1 MTPSKY
7 LKVTVH
13 RVLSGRLGIRA
24 VQNVPNPGWAGLFHA
39 VLRPTRVRLR
49 LRSAYARTSGGAIV
63 TAVPVTIGVRV
74 PLREADAAA
83 AGVGGPLVDT
93 HGRVHRDLRIS
104 LTDRCS
110 LRCTYCMPEQG
121 NEWLARSSILTTDEI
136 VRIARVAADAGVSTF
151 RLTGGEPLLRTD
163 IVDVVR
169 RLARLETPDGERVQV
184 AMTTNGIRLP
194 DFLPDLEAAGLARL
208 NISLDTLDRERFREL
223 TRRDRLDDVLE
234 GIAAAQASGLRPL
247 KINAVAMR
255 DVNDD
260 ELVALVEFA
269 LAHDAQLRFIEQMP
283 LDAGHTW
290 DRSRMVTREEIL
302 DRLSERWTLTP
313 VPGRGG
319 APAERWSLD
328 DTPHTVGV
336 IASVT
341 APFCGDCDRLRLT
354 ADGQL
359 RNCLFSTTE
368 YDLLPI
374 LRAPEGD
381 DDAIDRM
388 LRSCVHGKLPGH
400 AINDPS
406 FLQPARGMN
415 AIGG

>member
-1 MTPSKY
+1 MT
-7 LKVTVH
+7 T
-13 RVLSGRLGIRA
+13 
-24 VQNVPNPGWAGLFHA
+24 
-39 VLRPTRVRLR
+39 
-49 LRSAYARTSGGAIV
+49 
-63 TAVPVTIGVRV
+63 VPVMIGMPRARGASDSRV
-74 PLREADAAA
+74 AAD
-83 AGVGGPLVDT
+83 GFPGDPLVDT
-93 HGRVHRDLRIS
+93 YGRVHRDLRIS

-121 NEWLARSSILTTDEI
+121 NEWLAKSSILTLDEI
-136 VRIARVAADAGVSTF
+136 VRVARVAAADGVTTF

-163 IVDVVR
+163 IVEVVR
-169 RLARLETPDGERVQV
+169 RLAGIEGPGGHPVEL

-194 DFLPDLEAAGLARL
+194 ELLPALIEAGLGRL
-208 NISLDTLDRERFREL
+208 NISLDTLQRDRFRDL
-223 TRRDRLDDVLE
+223 TRRDRLDDVLA
-234 GIAAAQASGLRPL
+234 GIAAAGASGLRPL
-247 KINAVAMR
+247 KLNAVAMR

-260 ELVALVEFA
+260 ELIDLVEFA
-269 LAHDAQLRFIEQMP
+269 LAHDAELRFIEQMP

-290 DRSRMVTREEIL
+290 DRSRMVTRDEIL
-302 DRLSERWTLTP
+302 QALSARWELTP

-319 APAERWSLD
+319 APAERWQLD
-328 DTPHTVGV
+328 GGPRTVGV

-374 LRAPEGD
+374 LRSGGSDGE
-381 DDAIDRM
+381 IDGM

-400 AINDPS
+400 AINDPG

>member
-1 MTPSKY
+1 M
-7 LKVTVH
+7 
-13 RVLSGRLGIRA
+13 
-24 VQNVPNPGWAGLFHA
+24 
-39 VLRPTRVRLR
+39 
-49 LRSAYARTSGGAIV
+49 SAI
-63 TAVPVTIGVRV
+63 PVTIGR
-74 PLREADAAA
+74 RAAVSVDSTPA
-83 AGVGGPLVDT
+83 RAGSPLVDT

-121 NEWLARSSILTTDEI
+121 NEWLAKTSILTLDEI
-136 VRIARVAADAGVSTF
+136 ELIARVAAADGITTF

-163 IVDVVR
+163 IVEIVR
-169 RLARLETPDGERVQV
+169 RLATIEGPDGRPVEI

-194 DFLPDLEAAGLARL
+194 ELLPGLAAAGLGRL
-208 NISLDTLDRERFREL
+208 NISIDTLRRDRFHEL

-234 GIAAAQASGLRPL
+234 GIAAAAASGLRPL
-247 KINAVAMR
+247 KLNAVAMR

-260 ELVALVEFA
+260 ELVDLVEFA
-269 LAHDAQLRFIEQMP
+269 IAHDAQMRFIEQMP

-290 DRSRMVTREEIL
+290 DRSRMVTQDEIL
-302 DRLSERWTLTP
+302 AALAWRWELTP

-319 APAERWSLD
+319 APAARWTLD
-328 DTPHTVGV
+328 GGPHTVGV

-374 LRAPEGD
+374 LRGAGEEWEQD
-381 DDAIDRM
+381 IDGM
-388 LRSCVHGKLPGH
+388 LRACVRGKLPGH

>member
-1 MTPSKY
+1 MPEP
-7 LKVTVH
+7 V
-13 RVLSGRLGIRA
+13 A
-24 VQNVPNPGWAGLFHA
+24 AD
-39 VLRPTRVRLR
+39 
-49 LRSAYARTSGGAIV
+49 GGV
-63 TAVPVTIGVRV
+63 V
-74 PLREADAAA
+74 AAA
-83 AGVGGPLVDT
+83 PGRGAPLVDT
-93 HGRVHRDLRIS
+93 HGRIHRDLRIS

-121 NEWLARSSILTTDEI
+121 NEWLAKTSILTLDEI
-136 VRIARVAADAGVSTF
+136 VRIAGIAAADGITTF

-163 IVDVVR
+163 IVEVVR
-169 RLARLETPDGERVQV
+169 RLSRITGPDGRPVEI
-184 AMTTNGIRLP
+184 AMTTNGIRLREL
-194 DFLPDLEAAGLARL
+194 LPALADAGLSRL
-208 NISLDTLDRERFREL
+208 NISIDTLRRDRFREL
-223 TRRDRLDDVLE
+223 TRRDRLDDVLD
-234 GIAAAQASGLRPL
+234 GIAAAAASDLRPVKL
-247 KINAVAMR
+247 NAVAMR
-255 DVNDD
+255 DVNVD
-260 ELVALVEFA
+260 EIVELVEFA
-269 LAHDAQLRFIEQMP
+269 IAHDAQMRFIEQMP

-290 DRSRMVTREEIL
+290 DRSRMVTQDEIL
-302 DRLSERWTLTP
+302 EVLARRWTLTP

-319 APAERWSLD
+319 APAARWVLD
-328 DTPHTVGV
+328 GGPHTVGV

-374 LRAPEGD
+374 LRQTPSVIEAVDGD
-381 DDAIDRM
+381 IDRM
-388 LRSCVHGKLPGH
+388 LRSCVRGKLPGH

>member
-1 MTPSKY
+1 M
-7 LKVTVH
+7 
-13 RVLSGRLGIRA
+13 
-24 VQNVPNPGWAGLFHA
+24 
-39 VLRPTRVRLR
+39 
-49 LRSAYARTSGGAIV
+49 
-63 TAVPVTIGVRV
+63 TAVPVMVGVRR
-74 PLREADAAA
+74 PALESTDA
-83 AGVGGPLVDT
+83 GGPLVDT

-121 NEWLARSSILTTDEI
+121 NEWLARSSILTLDEI
-136 VRIARVAADAGVSTF
+136 ERIARVAAADGITTF
-151 RLTGGEPLLRTD
+151 RLTGGEPLLRP
-163 IVDVVR
+163 DVVEVIR
-169 RLARLETPDGERVQV
+169 RLAAIEGPDGEPVEL

-194 DFLPDLEAAGLARL
+194 ELLPGLIEAGLGRL
-208 NISLDTLDRERFREL
+208 NISLDTLRRERFRDL
-223 TRRDRLDDVLE
+223 TRRDRLDDVLA
-234 GIAAAQASGLRPL
+234 GIAAAAASGLRPL
-247 KINAVAMR
+247 KLNAVAMR

-260 ELVALVEFA
+260 EIVELVEFA
-269 LAHDAQLRFIEQMP
+269 LDQDAELRFIEQMP

-290 DRSRMVTREEIL
+290 DRARMVTRDEIL
-302 DRLSERWTLTP
+302 EALSARWTLTP

-319 APAERWSLD
+319 APAERWMLD
-328 DTPHTVGV
+328 GGPGVVGV

-368 YDLLPI
+368 YDLLPA
-374 LRAPEGD
+374 LRGGSDEDGI

-388 LRSCVHGKLPGH
+388 LRSCVRGKLPGH

>member
-1 MTPSKY
+1 MASRG
-7 LKVTVH
+7 V
-13 RVLSGRLGIRA
+13 SG
-24 VQNVPNPGWAGLFHA
+24 AG
-39 VLRPTRVRLR
+39 R
-49 LRSAYARTSGGAIV
+49 V
-63 TAVPVTIGVRV
+63 TAVPVTIGRRMPV
-74 PLREADAAA
+74 PVVSGPLGVPAAPGAVGVAGVAPGVAPVAAGVAEA
-83 AGVGGPLVDT
+83 AGVGLPLVDS

-121 NEWLARSSILTTDEI
+121 NEWLAKSSILTVDEI
-136 VRIARVAADAGVSTF
+136 VRVAQVAAADGITTF

-163 IVDVVR
+163 IVEVVA
-169 RLARLETPDGERVQV
+169 RLAGLTGPDGGGVEV

-194 DFLPDLEAAGLARL
+194 QLLPGLIAAGLSRV
-208 NISLDTLDRERFREL
+208 NISLDTLDRDRFAAL
-223 TRRDRLDDVLE
+223 TRRDRLEDVLA
-234 GIAAAQASGLRPL
+234 GIAAAAASGLRPVKL
-247 KINAVAMR
+247 NAVAMR
-255 DVNDD
+255 GVNDD
-260 ELVALVEFA
+260 ELVQLVQFA
-269 LAHDAQLRFIEQMP
+269 IDQDVQLRFIEQMP

-290 DRSRMVTREEIL
+290 DRARMVTQHEIL
-302 DRLSERWTLTP
+302 DTLSRRWTLTE

-319 APAERWSLD
+319 APAARWLLD
-328 DTPHTVGV
+328 GGPHTVGV

-368 YDLLPI
+368 YDLLPT
-374 LRAPEGD
+374 LRTPTD
-381 DDAIDRM
+381 TSLDAGIDRM
-388 LRSCVHGKLPGH
+388 LRACVKGKLPGH
-400 AINDPS
+400 AINDPA

>member
-1 MTPSKY
+1 MLHPAASADRGAPATAAP
-7 LKVTVH
+7 
-13 RVLSGRLGIRA
+13 A
-24 VQNVPNPGWAGLFHA
+24 V
-39 VLRPTRVRLR
+39 
-49 LRSAYARTSGGAIV
+49 SMGA
-63 TAVPVTIGVRV
+63 
-74 PLREADAAA
+74 
-83 AGVGGPLVDT
+83 PLVDM
-93 HGRVHRDLRIS
+93 HGRVHRDLRVS

-121 NEWLARSSILTTDEI
+121 NEWLARTSILTVDEI
-136 VRIARVAADAGVSTF
+136 VRIARVAAADGITTF

-163 IVDVVR
+163 IVEVVR
-169 RLARLETPDGERVQV
+169 RLAAITGPDGAPVEV

-194 DFLPDLEAAGLARL
+194 ELLPALVDAGLHRL
-208 NISLDTLDRERFREL
+208 NISIDTLRRDRFHVL
-223 TRRDRLDDVLE
+223 TRRDRLDDVRA

-247 KINAVAMR
+247 KLNAVAMR
-255 DVNDD
+255 NVNED
-260 ELVALVEFA
+260 ELVELVEFA
-269 LAHDAQLRFIEQMP
+269 IAHDAQMRFIEQMP

-290 DRSRMVTREEIL
+290 ERSRMVTQEEIL
-302 DRLSERWTLTP
+302 TALSARWTLTP

-319 APAERWSLD
+319 APAARWVLD
-328 DTPHTVGV
+328 GGPHAVGV

-359 RNCLFSTTE
+359 RNCLFSSTE

-374 LRAPEGD
+374 LRTGGD
-381 DDAIDRM
+381 DAQIDGM

-400 AINDPS
+400 AINDPA

>member
-1 MTPSKY
+1 MS
-7 LKVTVH
+7 
-13 RVLSGRLGIRA
+13 
-24 VQNVPNPGWAGLFHA
+24 
-39 VLRPTRVRLR
+39 
-49 LRSAYARTSGGAIV
+49 
-63 TAVPVTIGVRV
+63 AVPVTIGVRA
-74 PLREADAAA
+74 PLSNDEVAAPGA
-83 AGVGGPLVDT
+83 PLTDT
-93 HGRVHRDLRIS
+93 FGRVHRDLRIS

-121 NEWLARSSILTTDEI
+121 NEWLARTSILTLDEI
-136 VRIARVAADAGVSTF
+136 VQIARVAAAAGITTF

-163 IVDVVR
+163 IVDVVQ
-169 RLARLETPDGERVQV
+169 RLSEIRGPGGERVEL
-184 AMTTNGIRLP
+184 AMTTNGIRL
-194 DFLPDLEAAGLARL
+194 DEVLPDLIDAGLGRV
-208 NISLDTLDRERFREL
+208 NISLDTIQKDRFRDL
-223 TRRDRLDDVLE
+223 TRRDRLDDVLK
-234 GIAAAQASGLRPL
+234 GIAAAAASPLRPL

-260 ELVALVEFA
+260 ELVDLVEFA
-269 LAHDAQLRFIEQMP
+269 VGHGAQMRFIEQMP

-290 DRSRMVTREEIL
+290 DRARMVTREEIL
-302 DRLSERWTLTP
+302 EKLSARWTLNP
-313 VPGRGG
+313 IPGRGG
-319 APAERWSLD
+319 APAERWTLD
-328 DTPHTVGV
+328 DTDDTVGV

-374 LRAPEGD
+374 LRATDGAAQGEREVEV
-381 DDAIDRM
+381 DRM
-388 LRSCVHGKLPGH
+388 LRSCVRGKLPGH
-400 AINDPS
+400 AINDPA

>member
-1 MTPSKY
+1 MPRP
-7 LKVTVH
+7 
-13 RVLSGRLGIRA
+13 RVAADSG
-24 VQNVPNPGWAGLFHA
+24 PGPHG
-39 VLRPTRVRLR
+39 RP
-49 LRSAYARTSGGAIV
+49 G
-63 TAVPVTIGVRV
+63 
-74 PLREADAAA
+74 D
-83 AGVGGPLVDT
+83 PLVDRF
-93 HGRVHRDLRIS
+93 GRVHRDLRIS

-121 NEWLARSSILTTDEI
+121 NEWLARSSILTLDEI
-136 VRIARVAADAGVSTF
+136 VAVARVAASDGVTTF
-151 RLTGGEPLLRTD
+151 RLTGGEPLLRPD
-163 IVDVVR
+163 IVEVVR
-169 RLARLETPDGERVQV
+169 RLGEITAPDGRLVEL

-194 DFLPDLEAAGLARL
+194 DLLPGLVAAGLGRL
-208 NISLDTLDRERFREL
+208 NISLDTLRRDRFRDL
-223 TRRDRLDDVLE
+223 TRRDRLDEVLE
-234 GIAAAQASGLRPL
+234 GIAAAAASGLRPL
-247 KINAVAMR
+247 KLNAVAMR

-260 ELVALVEFA
+260 ELVDLVEFA
-269 LAHDAQLRFIEQMP
+269 LAHDAELRFIEQMP

-290 DRSRMVTREEIL
+290 DRSRMVTRDEIL
-302 DRLSERWTLTP
+302 ATLSTRWHLTP

-319 APAERWSLD
+319 APAERWMLD
-328 DTPHTVGV
+328 RGPRSVGV

-374 LRAPEGD
+374 LRQAHGPD
-381 DDAIDRM
+381 VAASIDDAIDGM
-388 LRSCVHGKLPGH
+388 LRSCVDGKLPGH
-400 AINDPS
+400 AINDPG

>member
-1 MTPSKY
+1 MS
-7 LKVTVH
+7 
-13 RVLSGRLGIRA
+13 
-24 VQNVPNPGWAGLFHA
+24 
-39 VLRPTRVRLR
+39 
-49 LRSAYARTSGGAIV
+49 
-63 TAVPVTIGVRV
+63 AVPVTIGVGMPQRSAASDGRV
-74 PLREADAAA
+74 HPADAP
-83 AGVGGPLVDT
+83 GSPLVDT
-93 HGRVHRDLRIS
+93 FGRVHRDLRIS

-121 NEWLARSSILTTDEI
+121 NEWLARSSILSLDEI
-136 VRIARVAADAGVSTF
+136 ERVARVAAAAGVTTF

-163 IVDVVR
+163 IVEVVR
-169 RLARLETPDGERVQV
+169 RLAVIEGPDAARVEL

-194 DFLPDLEAAGLARL
+194 ELLPGLIDAGLRRL
-208 NISLDTLDRERFREL
+208 NISLDTLQRDRFRDL

-234 GIAAAQASGLRPL
+234 GIAAAAASGLRPL
-247 KINAVAMR
+247 KLNAVAMR

-260 ELVALVEFA
+260 ELVDLVSFA
-269 LAHDAQLRFIEQMP
+269 LDHEAEMRFIEQMP

-302 DRLSERWTLTP
+302 DALSARWTLTP

-319 APAERWSLD
+319 APAERWLLD
-328 DTPHTVGV
+328 GGPATVGV

-374 LRAPEGD
+374 LRADTRPDEANAAVAD
-381 DDAIDRM
+381 IDIAIDRM

>member
-1 MTPSKY
+1 MS
-7 LKVTVH
+7 
-13 RVLSGRLGIRA
+13 
-24 VQNVPNPGWAGLFHA
+24 
-39 VLRPTRVRLR
+39 
-49 LRSAYARTSGGAIV
+49 
-63 TAVPVTIGVRV
+63 AVPVTIGIRSD
-74 PLREADAAA
+74 PTEGDASSASP
-83 AGVGGPLVDT
+83 GDPLVDT
-93 HGRVHRDLRIS
+93 FGRVHRDLRIS

-121 NEWLARSSILTTDEI
+121 NEWLARTSILTLDEI
-136 VRIARVAADAGVSTF
+136 VQIATIAAANGITTF

-163 IVDVVR
+163 IVEVVR
-169 RLARLETPDGERVQV
+169 RLGEIRGPDARPVEI
-184 AMTTNGIRLP
+184 AMTTNGIGLP
-194 DFLPDLEAAGLARL
+194 EKLPGLIDAGLNRL
-208 NISLDTLDRERFREL
+208 NISLDTIRPERFHEL
-223 TRRDRLDDVLE
+223 TRRDRLDDVLA
-234 GIAAAQASGLRPL
+234 GIEAAAASALRPL

-260 ELVALVEFA
+260 ELVQLVEFA
-269 LAHDAQLRFIEQMP
+269 VAHDAQMRFIEQMP

-290 DRSRMVTREEIL
+290 DRTRMVTREEIL
-302 DRLSERWTLTP
+302 ETLASRWTLTP
-313 VPGRGG
+313 IPGRGG
-319 APAERWSLD
+319 APAERWTLD
-328 DTPHTVGV
+328 DTDHTVGV

-359 RNCLFSTTE
+359 RNCLFSETE

-374 LRAPEGD
+374 LRATDRESSQSREV
-381 DDAIDRM
+381 AVDRM
-388 LRSCVHGKLPGH
+388 LRACVRGKLPGH

>member
-1 MTPSKY
+1 MT
-7 LKVTVH
+7 
-13 RVLSGRLGIRA
+13 
-24 VQNVPNPGWAGLFHA
+24 
-39 VLRPTRVRLR
+39 
-49 LRSAYARTSGGAIV
+49 AI
-63 TAVPVTIGVRV
+63 PVTIGRRM
-74 PLREADAAA
+74 PLLAASGPSRALTFPDPASVADPALLGDRGA
-83 AGVGGPLVDT
+83 PLVDT

-121 NEWLARSSILTTDEI
+121 NEWLAKTSILTLDEI
-136 VRIARVAADAGVSTF
+136 VQIARVAAGDGITTF

-163 IVDVVR
+163 IVEVVR
-169 RLARLETPDGERVQV
+169 KLSAITGPDGRPVQV

-194 DFLPDLEAAGLARL
+194 ELLPGLVDAGLNRL
-208 NISLDTLDRERFREL
+208 NVSIDTLRRDRFHEL
-223 TRRDRLDDVLE
+223 TRRDRLDDVLA

-247 KINAVAMR
+247 KLNAVAMR
-255 DVNDD
+255 DVNED
-260 ELVALVEFA
+260 ELVELVEFA
-269 LAHDAQLRFIEQMP
+269 VAHDAQMRFIEQMP

-290 DRSRMVTREEIL
+290 DRTRMVTQDEIL
-302 DRLSERWTLTP
+302 ATLSRRWELTP

-319 APAERWSLD
+319 APAARWLLD
-328 DTPHTVGV
+328 GGPHTVGV

-374 LRAPEGD
+374 LRTEPAAAHEAG
-381 DDAIDRM
+381 IDGM

-400 AINDPS
+400 AINDPA

>member
-1 MTPSKY
+1 MPSPGA
-7 LKVTVH
+7 
-13 RVLSGRLGIRA
+13 SASLG
-24 VQNVPNPGWAGLFHA
+24 
-39 VLRPTRVRLR
+39 
-49 LRSAYARTSGGAIV
+49 
-63 TAVPVTIGVRV
+63 
-74 PLREADAAA
+74 E
-83 AGVGGPLVDT
+83 PLVDL

-121 NEWLARSSILTTDEI
+121 NEWLAKASILSLDEI
-136 VRIARVAADAGVSTF
+136 ERVARVAAADGVSTF
-151 RLTGGEPLLRTD
+151 RLTGGEPLLRAD
-163 IVDVVR
+163 VVDVVR
-169 RLARLETPDGERVQV
+169 RLAAIRRPDGHPVEI

-194 DFLPDLEAAGLARL
+194 ELLPALVDAGLGRL
-208 NISLDTLDRERFREL
+208 NISIDTLRRDRFRAL

-234 GIAAAQASGLRPL
+234 GIAAAAASGLRPL
-247 KINAVAMR
+247 KLNAVAMR

-260 ELVALVEFA
+260 ELVDLVEFA
-269 LAHDAQLRFIEQMP
+269 LAHDAEMRFIEQMP

-290 DRSRMVTREEIL
+290 DRARMVTQDEIL
-302 DRLSERWTLTP
+302 TALRRRWRLDP

-319 APAERWSLD
+319 APAARWTLD
-328 DTPHTVGV
+328 GGPGTVGV

-368 YDLLPI
+368 YDLLPA
-374 LRAPEGD
+374 LRGGAAD
-381 DDAIDRM
+381 DDIDRM
-388 LRSCVHGKLPGH
+388 LRACVHGKLPGH
-400 AINDPS
+400 AIDDPA